1 MTPEKPLDGN
11 QNHQLLFEQLV
22 NEINSR
28 PTFKELQAEAE
39 RKSAETLKKVRARA
53 SRAKAT
59 IDARQTHLDQIRRES
74 NTQNLTDP
82 TPLPDLLSKAADS
95 PFPLKGD
102 TIIRDDVN
110 HELRQ
115 AHHRGS
121 GWGKWGHLTRTQMSD
136 RMKQWIYDTGG
147 AGLPYTLEGIWRS
160 ILADS
165 PEEPTV

>member
-11 QNHQLLFEQLV
+11 CAHQLLFDQLV
-22 NEINSR
+22 DEINSR
-28 PTFKELQAEAE
+28 PTFSELQAEAD
-39 RKSAETLKKVRARA
+39 RKFAETLKNVR
-53 SRAKAT
+53 SRATQAQAA
-59 IDARQTHLDQIRRES
+59 IAARQAHLDQIRQDS

-82 TPLPDLLSKAADS
+82 TPLADLLSKAAGS
-95 PFPLKGD
+95 PYPTKGD

-115 AHHRGS
+115 AHPPGP
-121 GWGKWGHLTRTQMSD
+121 GWGKWGHLTRAQMSD

-165 PEEPTV
+165 PEEPTI